1 MSVGCL
7 HRRKHQRV
15 SIPLAWAPRIGRMGT
30 QPRPR
35 FSGMRVLTND
45 LQTRCGGT
53 LPPLWRSPP
62 LAPSTPATTRS
73 RPLLVDTWFADEDD
87 SQSIWTACECW
98 AIYHLPDLNTARGR
112 TSTTASPRFACLRV
126 QVVLT
131 FPTPGERGNN
141 RLHALFGDS
150 NTAVGHSSDVYRTSR
165 SLPSPTGQV
174 ASQPTD
180 IDWRTTK

>member
-7 HRRKHQRV
+7 HRRKTPAYVDPTRLGAMDRDCGH
-15 SIPLAWAPRIGRMGT
+15 ATAPAIERHEG
-30 QPRPR
+30 PRERPANA
-35 FSGMRVLTND
+35 MRPHTSSW
-45 LQTRCGGT
+45 
-53 LPPLWRSPP
+53 PSPP

-141 RLHALFGDS
+141 RQHALFGDS
-150 NTAVGHSSDVYRTSR
+150 NTAVGHNSDVYRTSR
-165 SLPSPTGQV
+165 SRPSPTGQV

-180 IDWRTTK
+180 IDGEQ